1 MTEDK
6 DDQAVGHTV
15 RLALSTPKTWAI
27 IAGLAG
33 LGGIGGWLHQSGS
46 DSTRLLKKI
55 SADVVTVKIQTSA
68 IMQTM
73 PPAQQERAQKIVDLQ
88 LAALKMARD
97 SQ

>member
-6 DDQAVGHTV
+6 DDQAIGHTV
-15 RLALSTPKTWAI
+15 RLALGNPKSWAL

-33 LGGIGGWLHQSGS
+33 LGGFGGWLQRGS
-46 DSTRLLKKI
+46 SDTTKMLRRI

-88 LAALKMARD
+88 LAALKIARD

>member
-15 RLALSTPKTWAI
+15 RLALSKPKAWML

-33 LGGIGGWLHQSGS
+33 LGGFGGWMHQSGS

-68 IMQTM
+68 IMKTL
-73 PPAQQERAQKIVDLQ
+73 PRAQQEQAQKIVDLQ